1 MRSSSIKTLV
11 ATLTIATTLSLALP
25 MTAATR
31 RTKPRPASTSGSAI
45 MRIIRELI
53 QRVGGITTNQGPTIP
68 VGDYGTGPGTTGET
82 MTDTGTPTTDPN
94 TTTGGQ

>member
-11 ATLTIATTLSLALP
+11 ATLTIAATLFLALP

-31 RTKPRPASTSGSAI
+31 STKPRPTRTSGSAI
-45 MRIIRELI
+45 MRIVRELI
-53 QRVGGITTNQGPTIP
+53 QRVGGITTNQGPTVP
-68 VGDYGTGPGTTGET
+68 TGDETRPTGET
-82 MTDTGTPTTDPN
+82 MTDTGTPSTDTD